1 MNTAKNIII
10 RGKRNSGKSY
20 LIMRIISL
28 YNSKIKM
35 AGFFTKKTETGHVT
49 FKVWDNFDLMDEGP
63 SMVIYD
69 ANDKIIRENVF
80 EELGVWAIIRA
91 LKLSEI
97 IVIDELGRFEK
108 DCKNF
113 IQTVHTAF
121 SHDIPLI
128 ASIKNEN
135 NPFLNSLL
143 ERNDI
148 KLFMM
153 NRNNRNNIYNRI
165 ILTMNELKIPE

>member
-1 MNTAKNIII
+1 
-10 RGKRNSGKSY
+10 
-20 LIMRIISL
+20 
-28 YNSKIKM
+28 M

-97 IVIDELGRFEK
+97 IVIDELGE
-108 DCKNF
+108 
-113 IQTVHTAF
+113 V
-121 SHDIPLI
+121 
-128 ASIKNEN
+128 
-135 NPFLNSLL
+135 
-143 ERNDI
+143 
-148 KLFMM
+148 
-153 NRNNRNNIYNRI
+153 
-165 ILTMNELKIPE
+165 